1 MDNNSIISDAVK
13 YGLGEGQIAA
23 NIADGATL
31 GVGLHSA
38 SLDAATPLIFTPTQ
52 FIVLHTPSM
61 YKNTPEVGTMIKAL
75 IETHATAV
83 SGVDVT
89 YSLETA
95 ETPVGHDGQ
104 QMQVPTQT
112 KREAVTPS
120 FTFTEVTG
128 NLVWNLFV
136 QWMTDIQ
143 DPDTNA
149 SMARMED
156 DDIQFMSSA
165 YSMSMVGIQFDPS
178 GMAKNII
185 DAAFYTNMFPTD
197 PGGSL
202 GMERNIATS
211 KTMERAVNFTGH
223 VQHNKTTLALGKEV
237 ASIMQDAKV
246 RYGGL
251 RAPYNPAVADAIAN
265 SGIKQ
270 EVEALVSA

>member
-13 YGLGEGQIAA
+13 FGLGEGQIAA
-23 NIADGATL
+23 NLPTGAQL
-31 GVGLHSA
+31 GVGLHTT
-38 SLDAATPLIFTPTQ
+38 SLDAATPLIFSPTQ
-52 FIVLHTPSM
+52 FIVLHTPTM
-61 YKNTPEVGTMIKAL
+61 YKNVPEIGTMIKSL

-83 SGVDVT
+83 SGVDIT

-112 KREAVTPS
+112 KREAVSPS

-128 NLVWNLFV
+128 NLIWNLFV
-136 QWMTDIQ
+136 QWITDIQ

-156 DDIQFMSSA
+156 EDLQFMSSA
-165 YSMSMVGIQFDPS
+165 YSMSMIAIQFDPS
-178 GMAKNII
+178 GLAKNII

-211 KTMERAVNFTGH
+211 KTMERAVTFTGH
-223 VQHNKTTLALGKEV
+223 VQHNKTTLSLGKEV
-237 ASIMQDAKV
+237 ASIMQEAKV

-251 RAPYNPAVADAIAN
+251 RAPYDPEVAAAIAE
-265 SGIKQ
+265 SGVKKEI
-270 EVEALVSA
+270 EDLVAG